1 MKGLVMRSTG
11 SWYDVLGENDVTYTC
26 RTRGKLRL
34 KGFKTTNPIAVGD
47 YVEIA
52 IDNEAPGQG
61 IIEEIKPRENY
72 IIRKSVKLQSQ
83 GHIIASNIDQAI
95 LIATLVYPRTS
106 LGFIDRFLVTAESF
120 RIPQVLVFNKIDL
133 LEEEHFNALE
143 QIINMYEKIGISCLK
158 ISATENTG
166 LDEFKNLL
174 HNKKSLLSGHS
185 GVGKST
191 ILNLIAPHIE
201 QKTSSVSDF
210 AQKGVHTTT
219 FAEMFKLDDNSFIID
234 TPGIKELGIIDISP
248 EELSDY
254 FPEMRAIR
262 SECKFHNCK
271 HTHEPKCAV
280 KEAVEA
286 GQISESRYI
295 SYLSILEGDDN
306 RR

>member
-1 MKGLVMRSTG
+1 MKGLVMKSTG
-11 SWYDVLGENDVTYTC
+11 SWYDVLGEEGVTYTC

-47 YVEIA
+47 YVNFS
-52 IDNEAPGQG
+52 IDEEAPEQG
-61 IIEEIKPRENY
+61 IIDEIKPRENY

-106 LGFIDRFLVTAESF
+106 LGFIDRFLATAESF
-120 RIPQVLVFNKIDL
+120 RIPQLLVFNKIDL
-133 LEEEHFNALE
+133 LEKEQNDALE
-143 QIINMYEKIGISCLK
+143 QIISIYEKIGIRCLK

-166 LDEFKNLL
+166 LDEFKKLL

-191 ILNLIAPHIE
+191 ILNKIAPHID

-219 FAEMFKLDDNSFIID
+219 FAEMFKLDNNTFIID

-254 FPEMRAIR
+254 FPEMRELR
-262 SECKFHNCK
+262 SECKFHNCT
-271 HTHEPKCAV
+271 HTHEPKCAI
-280 KEAVEA
+280 KDAVDTGEIA
-286 GQISESRYI
+286 ESRYI
-295 SYLSILEGDDN
+295 SYISILEGDDN

>member
-1 MKGLVMRSTG
+1 MQGLVLKSTG
-11 SWYDVLGENDVTYTC
+11 SWYEVLADDENTYTC

-47 YVEIA
+47 YVNFEL
-52 IDNEAPGQG
+52 DNEVSGQG
-61 IIEEIKPRENY
+61 IIDAIHPRENY

-120 RIPQVLVFNKIDL
+120 RIPQVLVFNKVDL
-133 LEEEHFNALE
+133 LEEEHL
-143 QIINMYEKIGISCLK
+143 QMLDDVIKIYENIGIHCLK
-158 ISATENTG
+158 VSAVENTG
-166 LDEFKNLL
+166 LDDLKSLL
-174 HNKKSLLSGHS
+174 HGKKSLLSGHS

-191 ILNLIAPHIE
+191 ILNKIAPHIT
-201 QKTSSVSDF
+201 QKTGLISDF
-210 AQKGVHTTT
+210 AQKGIHTTT
-219 FAEMFKLDDNSFIID
+219 FAEMFQLDKDTFIID
-234 TPGIKELGIIDISP
+234 TPGIKELGIIDIST

-254 FPEMRAIR
+254 FPEMQAIS

-280 KEAVEA
+280 KDAVDTGKIA
-286 GQISESRYI
+286 ESRYI
-295 SYLSILEGDDN
+295 SYVSILEGDDN